1 MCPARILVGVD
12 DSIGARAALRWAL
25 RQAKATGA
33 EVDAVRA
40 YAFEIAWIDHD
51 QRDERL
57 EEWKSRSCR
66 DARAELHR
74 VVDEVVAD
82 VATSPDFEPV
92 PDVQALVVEG
102 QPARVLVDLAREADL
117 LVVGRRGR
125 GRIGGLLLGSVSQ
138 RCVERSSCA
147 TAVVTADAPVKR
159 IVVGVDGSASAQA
172 ALAWAVQEAAITGA
186 VVEAV
191 CAYVSTIAVSPH
203 PAVPTVSMERFREGA
218 SRILR
223 DAILRVEVP
232 AGVTISP
239 VVSWG
244 QAADVLSACAADA
257 DLVVMG
263 TRGLGGVKGLLLGSV
278 THRVMTRVG
287 CPVVVL
293 PARTR
298 EKVPQTVG

>member
-1 MCPARILVGVD
+1 M
-12 DSIGARAALRWAL
+12 
-25 RQAKATGA
+25 
-33 EVDAVRA
+33 
-40 YAFEIAWIDHD
+40 
-51 QRDERL
+51 
-57 EEWKSRSCR
+57 
-66 DARAELHR
+66 
-74 VVDEVVAD
+74 
-82 VATSPDFEPV
+82 
-92 PDVQALVVEG
+92 
-102 QPARVLVDLAREADL
+102 
-117 LVVGRRGR
+117 
-125 GRIGGLLLGSVSQ
+125 
-138 RCVERSSCA
+138 
-147 TAVVTADAPVKR
+147 
-159 IVVGVDGSASAQA
+159 
-172 ALAWAVQEAAITGA
+172 
-186 VVEAV
+186 EAV

-223 DAILRVEVP
+223 DAILRDEVP